1 MELGEIIV
9 AWIRDHVGML
19 FMGLGGASVA
29 LFVSDKHWKEK
40 IASFIVGL
48 ILCSTLAPATAD
60 FLTGGKLVALFGFF
74 YGIGGMTIAKI
85 IMKVVEKK
93 TKLTLEEKTG
103 VKLDDDNS

>member
-1 MELGEIIV
+1 MELGEIIA

-48 ILCSTLAPATAD
+48 ILCSTLAPATAE
-60 FLTGGKLVALFGFF
+60 FLTGLFGFF

-93 TKLTLEEKTG
+93 AKLTLEEKTG